1 MSRIGK
7 LPIMIPAGAEMTF
20 ADGVATAKGPKGT
33 LTYTLPEGVRVE
45 KNESQIDVSIVSDDY
60 KNMRGLVRTL
70 LSNMVVGVTQG
81 FEKKLHVLGV
91 GYSAKLQGQKLTL
104 NLGYSHPIDYI
115 LPAIVSASLEKDA
128 KGADIVTLH
137 SIDKQ
142 LVGEIAA
149 KLRVLRLPE
158 PYKGKG
164 VRYFGEYVKQ
174 KAGKTTGKK

>member
-7 LPIMIPAGAEMTF
+7 LPITIPAGAEMNF
-20 ADGVATAKGPKGT
+20 ADGIATAKGPKGT
-33 LTYTLPEGVRVE
+33 LTYTLPEGVRVQKE
-45 KNESQIDVSIVSDDY
+45 ESQLIVSIVSEEY

-70 LSNMVVGVTQG
+70 LSNMVIGVTTG
-81 FEKKLHVLGV
+81 YEKKLHVLGV
-91 GYSAKLQGQKLTL
+91 GYNAKLQGKKLIL
-104 NLGYSHPIDYI
+104 NLGYSHPIEYD
-115 LPAIVSASLEKDA
+115 LPEIVSASIEKDA

-137 SIDKQ
+137 SCDKQ

-174 KAGKTTGKK
+174 KAGKTAGKK

>member
-7 LPIMIPAGAEMTF
+7 LPIMIPAGAEINF
-20 ADGVATAKGPKGT
+20 VDGVATAKGPKGT
-33 LTYTLPEGVRVE
+33 LTYTLPAGVRVE
-45 KNESQIDVSIVSDDY
+45 KEDTQLVVSIISDEY

-91 GYSAKLQGQKLTL
+91 GYNAKVQGQKLTL
-104 NLGYSHPIDYI
+104 NLGYSHPIEYD
-115 LPAIVSASLEKDA
+115 LPAIIHASIEKDP
-128 KGADIVTLH
+128 KGADIVTLQ
-137 SIDKQ
+137 SCDKQ

-149 KLRVLRLPE
+149 KIRVLRLPE

-164 VRYFGEYVKQ
+164 VRYLGEYVKQ
-174 KAGKTTGKK
+174 KAGKTAGKK